1 MWFHLEPT
9 PTCLEIKGLVVVVVV
24 VVVVCLPDKVA
35 CLGQN
40 SDRWFFLTRWGMRE
54 TEQVSSNHERQVY
67 VIIDLP
73 LET

>member
-1 MWFHLEPT
+1 MWFHLQPT
-9 PTCLEIKGLVVVVVV
+9 PTCLEIKSLVAV

-35 CLGQN
+35 CLGRN

-54 TEQVSSNHERQVY
+54 TEQVSSNHERLVY
-67 VIIDLP
+67 VIIDLR